1 MLISPLICELSS
13 RRMWHET
20 GTGDRL
26 FAAHQPGA
34 RSPRVDVYKGKD
46 LWLKIIIA
54 LLTFAFFT
62 GFIYC
67 AIQFFNTSVTTEMIK
82 WMGIGFS
89 FFAMSMSLKLWQWM
103 QMDKNAILREL
114 RRIELQLSI
123 VAKSVSEKK
132 G

>member
-1 MLISPLICELSS
+1 MNKSNEEIDKVI
-13 RRMWHET
+13 HET
-20 GTGDRL
+20 LTKEEAEFYDQLGEQSIVEM
-26 FAAHQPGA
+26 A
-34 RSPRVDVYKGKD
+34 VDVYKGKD